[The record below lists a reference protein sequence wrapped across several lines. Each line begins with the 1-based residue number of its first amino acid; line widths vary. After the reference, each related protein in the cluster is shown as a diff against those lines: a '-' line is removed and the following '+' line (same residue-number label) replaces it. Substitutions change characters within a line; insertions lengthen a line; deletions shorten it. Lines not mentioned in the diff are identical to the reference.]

1 MVYNDI
7 LYKPASLGERFQTK
21 VVERP
26 ANASSSGSNDKNV
39 TSEASG
45 QSATVLSFF
54 GRLDDAKNGDRAIP
68 VRKRTR
74 SRTQENAYATVANTA
89 DRRNAPK
96 SARPMTNNNVRNN
109 GAAYAV
115 RREAPKSAPRKGIEM
130 NGSYARAYAAGE
142 RIRVAAANRNSIPR
156 RRYAEGAVPSGALRR
171 GRSNIPGARHA
182 VLVTV
187 DGAKER
193 RSFIQVI
200 KGAFADR
207 HVAEHRVK
215 KSPFPLGFL
224 TLIGIC
230 AFMVMTML
238 FSFSQINECN
248 AQINELKATHT
259 ELKAESDKLEV
270 LIAERE
276 DIRDIEKIAVEEIGM
291 VSSDVVQSKFVSV
304 SAADKVEVLRGE
316 EAETE
321 EGGFSALLSVIG
333 EYFN

>member
-1 MVYNDI
+1 MVYNNV
-7 LYKPASLGERFQTK
+7 LYKPAYLDDRFQTK
-21 VVERP
+21 VVERS
-26 ANASSSGSNDKNV
+26 ASASNNSSERKSV
-39 TSEASG
+39 SSEVSG
-45 QSATVLSFF
+45 QKATVLSFF
-54 GRLDDAKNGDRAIP
+54 GRIDDTKTADRAIP
-68 VRKRTR
+68 TRRRPQARPQMQTAQRPVGRPAVNNNVR
-74 SRTQENAYATVANTA
+74 NNVARA
-89 DRRNAPK
+89 DRRNAP
-96 SARPMTNNNVRNN
+96 
-109 GAAYAV
+109 
-115 RREAPKSAPRKGIEM
+115 EM

-142 RIRVAAANRNSIPR
+142 RVRAAAANSNSIPR

-193 RSFIQVI
+193 RSFIQII

-248 AQINELKATHT
+248 TQIRDLKATNA
-259 ELKAESDKLEV
+259 ELKAEGDKLEV
-270 LIAERE
+270 LVAERD
-276 DIRDIEKIAVEEIGM
+276 DIREIEKVAVEEIGM
-291 VSSDVVQSKFVSV
+291 VSSDMVQSKFVSV
-304 SAADKVEVLRGE
+304 SAADRVEVLRNNE
-316 EAETE
+316 TETE
-321 EGGFSALLSVIG
+321 EGGFSALLSVIS